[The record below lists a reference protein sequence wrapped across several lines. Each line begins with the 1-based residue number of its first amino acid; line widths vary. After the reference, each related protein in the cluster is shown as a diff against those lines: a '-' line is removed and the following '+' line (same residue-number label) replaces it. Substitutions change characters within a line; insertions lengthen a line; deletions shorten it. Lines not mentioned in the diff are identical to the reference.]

1 MTRNLKDNFKSAIID
16 FSKNVNKLETNIN
29 YTVPIIICI
38 YIGDST
44 YQELSKEMQDTFVSS
59 FNLKPIFSEIQYD
72 NKQFAKLKAE
82 LKQRIKSIGE
92 QVDSNSSN
100 IYIVFCGLMHDPIYK
115 EINCEEC
122 INNIENAIN
131 GINSLNIILNKISFY
146 GIFSQD
152 YTDIDY
158 KCTYDFI
165 MKGKKIF
172 KSIYHLEKLFYQ
184 NEYTKICRTI
194 ASNMI
199 LDRFDM
205 NQNSDDYCWKSIAL
219 HELRTVELV
228 LCKLLLQSYELQ
240 ISDNEMYDEN
250 IDLFNE
256 LRDNLDKQLNNLFP
270 YKDSS
275 IVLYLPLK
283 YYKKQ
288 KRKKTF
294 KSIFFRESDEEYNF
308 NDVLIDTSQIE
319 KFVHDTINNKELL
332 LSDYEDFIKQLI
344 SALSIIHKDTSLLQ
358 NLLFKVIDNIIIA
371 EQGLFKQKE
380 NYTDDSLPNYLKKMY
395 QIEFNKQLSKRKIN
409 FLEKIKNLIKNS
421 QSEEMISECI
431 NLNNII
437 KDLVSQNNLIRNSLV
452 DLIRND
458 FGGNLLVEET
468 KFEIT
473 INTHLNEDIKNI
485 FLDLDINQLKYYLNQ
500 EDLFNRALERFISNS
515 LKDAVNLHNIGR
527 AENGVENLENIQMFL
542 LLNPNNKISNQTR
555 KMINEN
561 QNLIIDEG
569 YMYQRNSF
577 QIISIRKYKTHLGI
591 SNYKSKG

>member
-29 YTVPIIICI
+29 YTIPIIICI

-44 YQELSKEMQDTFVSS
+44 YQELSKEMHDTFISS

-72 NKQFAKLKAE
+72 NSQFVKLKFE
-82 LKQRIKSIGE
+82 LKQQIKSIGE
-92 QVDSNSSN
+92 QVDLNSSN

-115 EINCEEC
+115 EINYEEC
-122 INNIENAIN
+122 INSIENAIN
-131 GINSLNIILNKISFY
+131 GINNLNIILNKISFY

-158 KCTYDFI
+158 KCAYDFI
-165 MKGKKIF
+165 MKGKKVF
-172 KSIYHLEKLFYQ
+172 KSIYHLEKPFYQ
-184 NEYTKICRTI
+184 NDYSKICRTI

-199 LDRFDM
+199 LDKFDM
-205 NQNSDDYCWKSIAL
+205 NQDSDDYCWKSIVL

-228 LCKLLLQSYELQ
+228 LCKLLLQSYEDQ

-256 LRDNLDKQLNNLFP
+256 LRGNLDKQLNNLFP

-283 YYKKQ
+283 YHTKQ

-294 KSIFFRESDEEYNF
+294 KNLLFGENDEEYSF
-308 NDVLIDTSQIE
+308 NDALIDASQIE
-319 KFVHDTINNKELL
+319 KFVYDTVNNKELS
-332 LSDYEDFIKQLI
+332 LSDYENFIRQLI
-344 SALSIIHKDTSLLQ
+344 SALSVIHKDTSLLQ
-358 NLLFKVIDNIIIA
+358 NLLFKVIDNTIVT
-371 EQGLFKQKE
+371 EQELFKQME
-380 NYTDDSLPNYLKKMY
+380 NYIDDSLSNYLKKMY
-395 QIEFNKQLSKRKIN
+395 QIEFNKQLSKKKIN
-409 FLEKIKNLIKNS
+409 FLEKIKKLIKNS
-421 QSEEMISECI
+421 QSEDMISECI

-437 KDLVSQNNLIRNSLV
+437 KDLVNQNNLIRNSLV

-515 LKDAVNLHNIGR
+515 LKDAVSLHNIGR
-527 AENGVENLENIQMFL
+527 VENGVEDLENIQMFL

-569 YMYQRNSF
+569 YMYQHNSF